1 VTQDRWTA
9 VDTYLAG
16 LFVPP
21 DPALD
26 GVLQSIAAADLP
38 TISVSPNQGK
48 LLFILAK
55 AMGARR
61 VLELGT
67 LAGYS
72 TIWLARAV
80 PPGGSVVTIEVD
92 PRHAKIARANIARA
106 GMADRID
113 LRVGAA
119 LEVLPGLAAGNAGPF
134 DLIFIDADKVGYPDY
149 LSWAIKLARPGALIL
164 ADNVIR
170 DGAVA
175 DPASKDASVLAVR
188 RFNEML
194 ANEPRVIATAIQTVG
209 AKGYDGFAAFL
220 VT

>member
-1 VTQDRWTA
+1 VAQDRWTA
-9 VDTYLAG
+9 VDAYLTS

-38 TISVSPNQGK
+38 TISVSPTQGK

-72 TIWLARAV
+72 TIWLARAI

-92 PRHAKIARANIARA
+92 PRHAKIARTNFARA
-106 GMADRID
+106 GVADRID

-119 LEVLPGLAAGNAGPF
+119 LDVLPKLAATAGDPF
-134 DLIFIDADKVGYPDY
+134 DVIFIDADKVGYPDY
-149 LSWAIKLARPGALIL
+149 LGWSIKLARPGTLIL

-175 DPASKDASVLAVR
+175 DPGSKDASVQAVR

-194 ANEPRVIATAIQTVG
+194 TNEPRVIATAIQTVG
-209 AKGYDGFAAFL
+209 AKGYDGFAAIL